1 MSFIDAA
8 WAFLGNLLNFV
19 YLFSQKRQ
27 IFDLFISLWGKVFEH
42 NFVFTH
48 YLFFFIAELRE
59 EAIQKISEASFIFI
73 TGQSIMI
80 NSHILVVPKF
90 QCIFSPASIFWW
102 CAADSLENFPDISEV
117 EIIMRVFVWSFEVTS
132 GLFINW
138 QTGFDHLW
146 MDIFHFFTKVSME
159 VRKELTE
166 NIAHGFSTELGI
178 SHHIEVSN

>member
-59 EAIQKISEASFIFI
+59 EAIQKISETSFIFI

-80 NSHILVVPKF
+80 NSHILVVPKP

-102 CAADSLENFPDISEV
+102 CAADSLENFPDISE
-117 EIIMRVFVWSFEVTS
+117 
-132 GLFINW
+132 
-138 QTGFDHLW
+138 
-146 MDIFHFFTKVSME
+146 ME
-159 VRKELTE
+159 VIVRSIIGCCKFAPGLLIYWYSSLNHLAMNIGNRRTE
-166 NIAHGFSTELGI
+166 SLV
-178 SHHIEVSN
+178 EVSQKLSENVGHCFLSKFSIGHDIKVPY